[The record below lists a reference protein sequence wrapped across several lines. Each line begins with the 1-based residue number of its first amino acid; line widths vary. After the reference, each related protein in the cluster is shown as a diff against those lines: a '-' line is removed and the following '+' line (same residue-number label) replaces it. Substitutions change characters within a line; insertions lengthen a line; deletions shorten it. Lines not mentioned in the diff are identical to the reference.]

1 MDKMWCVFVGY
12 CKAIALPCGG
22 LNDLE
27 LYGYGVSSIKQ
38 QSGCEFKIGMML
50 C

>member
-1 MDKMWCVFVGY
+1 MVRVCRIMYK

-27 LYGYGVSSIKQ
+27 LDGYSINTHTVVLGNKAAVN
-38 QSGCEFKIGMML
+38 SKL
-50 C
+50 A